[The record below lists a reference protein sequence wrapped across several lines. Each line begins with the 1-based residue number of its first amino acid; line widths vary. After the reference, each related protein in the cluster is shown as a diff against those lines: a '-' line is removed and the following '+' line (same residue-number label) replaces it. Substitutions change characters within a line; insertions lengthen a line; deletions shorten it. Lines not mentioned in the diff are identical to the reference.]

1 MGVNTGLV
9 NMWCSFELLS
19 RNTDDVS
26 KKTAQLSN
34 SRISMNC
41 QLAGMRPHLSSSH
54 KQA

>member
-26 KKTAQLSN
+26 KKQLN
-34 SRISMNC
+34 YLTVAF
-41 QLAGMRPHLSSSH
+41 Q
-54 KQA
+54 